1 MTMKQGSDKYLK
13 TMDLLKKS
21 KPVTDSSEEIEREV
35 IRKISSS
42 SVQETSSYSFFDLLF
57 GWTNIVWIRR
67 SLIAVSVM
75 LVILFVYQQS
85 MIVRQLNWLSTQ
97 IVVNNEKPESTTISD
112 FSGRLRFFKISGS
125 RIPQQ
130 GNPVSEKQLDMLI
143 EALDKLQADYEN
155 LSKIIEENPELK
167 EMIEKKLNQKNYIKV
182 KL

>member
-21 KPVTDSSEEIEREV
+21 KPVTDSDEEIEREV

-97 IVVNNEKPESTTISD
+97 IVVNNEKSESTTISD

-130 GNPVSEKQLDMLI
+130 GSPVSEKQLDMLI